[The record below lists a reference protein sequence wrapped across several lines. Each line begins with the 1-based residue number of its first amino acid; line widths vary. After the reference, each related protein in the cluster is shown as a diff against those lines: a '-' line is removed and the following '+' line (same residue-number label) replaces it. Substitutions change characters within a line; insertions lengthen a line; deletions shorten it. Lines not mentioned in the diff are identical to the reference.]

1 MTFAWL
7 YFYGRKL
14 NMNRREVLYTRFG
27 EMRDLITCYQIEKG
41 ELLPK
46 KEKRHWTY
54 DEAMALL

>member
-1 MTFAWL
+1 
-7 YFYGRKL
+7 
-14 NMNRREVLYTRFG
+14 MNRKEVLYTRYG

-46 KEKRHWTY
+46 KAKRHWTY